1 MSFRSWGFKFVY
13 KAAVVFLDDGDVLVG
28 HIGGLLLAH
37 HLNKACLGASQRYF
51 VVENPVFYRV
61 AQRSVLLNEDFL
73 ASYKSHLHHTLAKR
87 SVTQNFDNHATFA
100 SLYV

>member
-1 MSFRSWGFKFVY
+1 MAFGVEFVY
-13 KAAVVFLDDGDVLVG
+13 KSAVVFLDDCDVFIG
-28 HIGGLLLAH
+28 HVGGLLLAH
-37 HLNKACLGASQRYF
+37 HLNQVCLGASQRYF
-51 VVENPVFYRV
+51 VVEDSVFYRV

-73 ASYKSHLHHTLAKR
+73 ASDKSHLHHTLAKR